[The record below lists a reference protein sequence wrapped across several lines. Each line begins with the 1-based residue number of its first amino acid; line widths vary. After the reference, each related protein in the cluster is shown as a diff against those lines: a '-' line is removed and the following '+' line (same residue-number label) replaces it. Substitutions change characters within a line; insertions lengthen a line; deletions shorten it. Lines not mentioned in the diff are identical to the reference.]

1 MSVKRTLKISLF
13 ALALSSVCSL
23 STAFA
28 DDAIPDP
35 FAAVKAQNSTAP
47 AANQAQGVA
56 PAPIVV
62 PEPPQFEAQSWV
74 LMDYYSGRVI
84 CEQNSHEKIW
94 PASLTKMMTA
104 YVIGMELKAG
114 RLHMDDDVTITEDAW
129 AKKYTDSSKMFI
141 EVGRTIKVG
150 DLVRGIIIQSGN
162 DACVAMAIHL
172 AGTQEGFVSVMN
184 NYAAQ
189 LGLKDTHFSNVH
201 GLFDEMNYSSAY
213 DMSIMARELVRHEKI
228 LEFSSIYEDYLR
240 KNTAK
245 KFWLVNTNKLVKF
258 YSYIDGLKTG
268 YTGNAGYCLTATGM
282 KNDMRLISV
291 VMGEQNTDN
300 RTTDTLAM
308 LDYGFN
314 MYSINKVVN
323 KDKSL
328 GNVRV
333 NLGDIEN
340 VDIMLE
346 EDITILNNN
355 QKGKKNITY
364 EINTNNI
371 NAPVKKGD
379 VVGKIDVYEEGRYLY
394 SRDIT
399 VMNDI
404 EKANIF
410 KVFIRNLRD
419 IVGVKV

>member
-1 MSVKRTLKISLF
+1 MRKIWIFIFLILF
-13 ALALSSVCSL
+13 IPIRVYGEELNLAENAKSAILIEA
-23 STAFA
+23 STGE
-28 DDAIPDP
+28 
-35 FAAVKAQNSTAP
+35 VMYQKNVNERLAP
-47 AANQAQGVA
+47 ASMTKIMSLILIMENIENGNLKWND
-56 PAPIVV
+56 IVV
-62 PEPPQFEAQSWV
+62 VSK
-74 LMDYYSGRVI
+74 
-84 CEQNSHEKIW
+84 N
-94 PASLTKMMTA
+94 ASSMGGSQIFLETNEMMT
-104 YVIGMELKAG
+104 VE
-114 RLHMDDDVTITEDAW
+114 
-129 AKKYTDSSKMFI
+129 
-141 EVGRTIKVG
+141 
-150 DLVRGIIIQSGN
+150 DLVKGICIASGN
-162 DACVAMAIHL
+162 DATVALAEKI
-172 AGTQEGFVSVMN
+172 AGTEKAFVKLMN
-184 NYAAQ
+184 DKAKS
-189 LGLKDTHFSNVH
+189 LGLKNTNFVNAT
-201 GLFDEMNYSSAY
+201 GLDAEGHYSSAH
-213 DMSIMARELVRHEKI
+213 DMSVMARELVRHEKI

-245 KFWLVNTNKLVKF
+245 KFWLVNTNRLVKF

-268 YTGNAGYCLTATGM
+268 YTGDAGYCLTATGR

-291 VMGEQNTDN
+291 VMGEENTDN

-314 MYSINKVVN
+314 MYSIDKVVN

>member
-1 MSVKRTLKISLF
+1 MRKIWIFIFLILF
-13 ALALSSVCSL
+13 IPIRVYGEELNLAENAKSAILIEA
-23 STAFA
+23 STGEVMYQKNA
-28 DDAIPDP
+28 
-35 FAAVKAQNSTAP
+35 NERLAP
-47 AANQAQGVA
+47 ASMTKIMSLILIMENIENGNLKWND
-56 PAPIVV
+56 IVV
-62 PEPPQFEAQSWV
+62 VSK
-74 LMDYYSGRVI
+74 
-84 CEQNSHEKIW
+84 N
-94 PASLTKMMTA
+94 ASSMGGSQIFLETNEMMM
-104 YVIGMELKAG
+104 VE
-114 RLHMDDDVTITEDAW
+114 
-129 AKKYTDSSKMFI
+129 
-141 EVGRTIKVG
+141 
-150 DLVRGIIIQSGN
+150 DLVKGICIASGN
-162 DACVAMAIHL
+162 DATVALAEKI
-172 AGTQEGFVSVMN
+172 AGTEKAFVKLMN
-184 NYAAQ
+184 DKAKS
-189 LGLKDTHFSNVH
+189 LGLRNTNFMNST
-201 GLFDEMNYSSAY
+201 GLDAEGHYSSAY

-291 VMGEQNTDN
+291 VMGEENTDN

-379 VVGKIDVYEEGRYLY
+379 VVGKLDVYEEGRYLY

-419 IVGVKV
+419 IMGVKV

>member
-1 MSVKRTLKISLF
+1 MRKILIFIFLILF
-13 ALALSSVCSL
+13 IPITQVHGEELNLAENAKSAILIEA
-23 STAFA
+23 STGEILYQKNA
-28 DDAIPDP
+28 
-35 FAAVKAQNSTAP
+35 NERLAP
-47 AANQAQGVA
+47 ASMTKIMSLILIMENIENGNLKWND
-56 PAPIVV
+56 IVV
-62 PEPPQFEAQSWV
+62 VSK
-74 LMDYYSGRVI
+74 
-84 CEQNSHEKIW
+84 N
-94 PASLTKMMTA
+94 ASSMGGSQIFLETNEMMT
-104 YVIGMELKAG
+104 VE
-114 RLHMDDDVTITEDAW
+114 
-129 AKKYTDSSKMFI
+129 
-141 EVGRTIKVG
+141 
-150 DLVRGIIIQSGN
+150 DLVKGICIASGN
-162 DACVAMAIHL
+162 DATVALAEKI
-172 AGTQEGFVSVMN
+172 AGTEKAFVKLMN
-184 NYAAQ
+184 DKAKN
-189 LGLKDTHFSNVH
+189 LGLKNTNFVNAT
-201 GLFDEMNYSSAY
+201 GLDAEGHYSSAY

-245 KFWLVNTNKLVKF
+245 KFWLVNTNRLVKF

-291 VMGEQNTDN
+291 VMGEENTDN

-314 MYSINKVVN
+314 MYSIDKVVN

>member
-1 MSVKRTLKISLF
+1 MRKIWIFIFLILF
-13 ALALSSVCSL
+13 IPIRVYGEELNLAENAKSAILIEA
-23 STAFA
+23 STGEVMYQKNA
-28 DDAIPDP
+28 
-35 FAAVKAQNSTAP
+35 NERLAP
-47 AANQAQGVA
+47 ASMTKIMSLILIMENIESGNLKWND
-56 PAPIVV
+56 IVV
-62 PEPPQFEAQSWV
+62 VSK
-74 LMDYYSGRVI
+74 
-84 CEQNSHEKIW
+84 N
-94 PASLTKMMTA
+94 ASSMGGSQIFLETNEMMT
-104 YVIGMELKAG
+104 VE
-114 RLHMDDDVTITEDAW
+114 
-129 AKKYTDSSKMFI
+129 
-141 EVGRTIKVG
+141 
-150 DLVRGIIIQSGN
+150 DLVKGICIASGN
-162 DACVAMAIHL
+162 DATVALAEKI
-172 AGTQEGFVSVMN
+172 AGTEKAFVKLMN
-184 NYAAQ
+184 DKAKS
-189 LGLKDTHFSNVH
+189 LGLRNTNFVNAT
-201 GLFDEMNYSSAY
+201 GLDAEGHYSSAY

-268 YTGNAGYCLTATGM
+268 YTGDAGYCLTATGK

-291 VMGEQNTDN
+291 VMGEENTDN

-314 MYSINKVVN
+314 MYSIDKVVN

-399 VMNDI
+399 VMNNI
-404 EKANIF
+404 GKANIF
-410 KVFIRNLRD
+410 KVFVRNLRD
-419 IVGVKV
+419 IMGVKV

>member
-1 MSVKRTLKISLF
+1 MRKIWIFIFLILF
-13 ALALSSVCSL
+13 IPIRVYGEELNLAENAKSAILIEA
-23 STAFA
+23 STGE
-28 DDAIPDP
+28 
-35 FAAVKAQNSTAP
+35 VMYQKNVNERLAP
-47 AANQAQGVA
+47 ASMTKIMSLILIMENIENGNLKWND
-56 PAPIVV
+56 IVV
-62 PEPPQFEAQSWV
+62 VSK
-74 LMDYYSGRVI
+74 
-84 CEQNSHEKIW
+84 N
-94 PASLTKMMTA
+94 ASSMGGSQIFLETNEMMT
-104 YVIGMELKAG
+104 VE
-114 RLHMDDDVTITEDAW
+114 
-129 AKKYTDSSKMFI
+129 
-141 EVGRTIKVG
+141 
-150 DLVRGIIIQSGN
+150 DLVKGICIASGN
-162 DACVAMAIHL
+162 DATVALAEKI
-172 AGTQEGFVSVMN
+172 AGTEKAFVKLMN
-184 NYAAQ
+184 DKAKS
-189 LGLKDTHFSNVH
+189 LGLKNTNFVNAT
-201 GLFDEMNYSSAY
+201 GLDAEGHYSSAH
-213 DMSIMARELVRHEKI
+213 DMSVMARELVRHEKI

-245 KFWLVNTNKLVKF
+245 KFWLVNTNRLVKF

-268 YTGNAGYCLTATGM
+268 YTGDAGYCLTATGK

-291 VMGEQNTDN
+291 VMGEENTDN

-314 MYSINKVVN
+314 MYSIDKVVN

>member
-1 MSVKRTLKISLF
+1 MRKIWIFIFLILF
-13 ALALSSVCSL
+13 IPIRVYGEELNLAENAKSAILIEA
-23 STAFA
+23 STGEVMYQKNA
-28 DDAIPDP
+28 
-35 FAAVKAQNSTAP
+35 NERLAP
-47 AANQAQGVA
+47 ASMTKIMSLILIMENIENGNLKWND
-56 PAPIVV
+56 IVV
-62 PEPPQFEAQSWV
+62 VSK
-74 LMDYYSGRVI
+74 
-84 CEQNSHEKIW
+84 N
-94 PASLTKMMTA
+94 ASSMGGSQIFLETNEMMT
-104 YVIGMELKAG
+104 VE
-114 RLHMDDDVTITEDAW
+114 
-129 AKKYTDSSKMFI
+129 
-141 EVGRTIKVG
+141 
-150 DLVRGIIIQSGN
+150 DLVKGICIASGN
-162 DACVAMAIHL
+162 DATVSLAEKI
-172 AGTQEGFVSVMN
+172 AGTEKAFVKLMN
-184 NYAAQ
+184 DKAKS
-189 LGLKDTHFSNVH
+189 LGLRNTNFMNST
-201 GLFDEMNYSSAY
+201 GLDAEGHYSSAH
-213 DMSIMARELVRHEKI
+213 DMSVMARELVRHEKI

-245 KFWLVNTNKLVKF
+245 KFWLVNTNRLVKF

-291 VMGEQNTDN
+291 VMGEENTDN

>member
-1 MSVKRTLKISLF
+1 MRKIWIFIFLILF
-13 ALALSSVCSL
+13 IPIRVYGEELNLAENAKSAILIEA
-23 STAFA
+23 STGEVMYQKNA
-28 DDAIPDP
+28 
-35 FAAVKAQNSTAP
+35 NERLAP
-47 AANQAQGVA
+47 ASMTKIMSLILIMENIENGNLKWND
-56 PAPIVV
+56 IVV
-62 PEPPQFEAQSWV
+62 VSK
-74 LMDYYSGRVI
+74 
-84 CEQNSHEKIW
+84 N
-94 PASLTKMMTA
+94 ASSMGGSQIFLETNEMMM
-104 YVIGMELKAG
+104 VE
-114 RLHMDDDVTITEDAW
+114 
-129 AKKYTDSSKMFI
+129 
-141 EVGRTIKVG
+141 
-150 DLVRGIIIQSGN
+150 DLVKGICIASGN
-162 DACVAMAIHL
+162 DATVALAEKI
-172 AGTQEGFVSVMN
+172 AGTEKAFVKLMN
-184 NYAAQ
+184 DKAKS
-189 LGLKDTHFSNVH
+189 LGLRNTNFMNST
-201 GLFDEMNYSSAY
+201 GLDADGHYSSAY

-268 YTGNAGYCLTATGM
+268 YTGDAGYCLTATGM

-291 VMGEQNTDN
+291 VMGEENTDN

-314 MYSINKVVN
+314 MYSIDKVVN

-379 VVGKIDVYEEGRYLY
+379 VVGKLDVYEEGRYLY

-419 IVGVKV
+419 IMGVKV

>member
-1 MSVKRTLKISLF
+1 MRKIWIFIFLILF
-13 ALALSSVCSL
+13 IPIRVYGEELNLAENAKSAILIEA
-23 STAFA
+23 STGEVMYQKNA
-28 DDAIPDP
+28 
-35 FAAVKAQNSTAP
+35 NERLAP
-47 AANQAQGVA
+47 ASMTKIMSLILIMENIENGNLKWND
-56 PAPIVV
+56 IVV
-62 PEPPQFEAQSWV
+62 VSK
-74 LMDYYSGRVI
+74 
-84 CEQNSHEKIW
+84 N
-94 PASLTKMMTA
+94 ASSMGGSQIFLETNEMMT
-104 YVIGMELKAG
+104 VE
-114 RLHMDDDVTITEDAW
+114 
-129 AKKYTDSSKMFI
+129 
-141 EVGRTIKVG
+141 
-150 DLVRGIIIQSGN
+150 DLVKGICIASGN
-162 DACVAMAIHL
+162 DATVALAEKI
-172 AGTQEGFVSVMN
+172 AGTENAFVKLMN
-184 NYAAQ
+184 DKAKN
-189 LGLKDTHFSNVH
+189 LGLKNTNFVNAT
-201 GLFDEMNYSSAY
+201 GLDAEGHYSSAY

-245 KFWLVNTNKLVKF
+245 KFWLVNTNRLVKF

-291 VMGEQNTDN
+291 VMGEENTDN

-314 MYSINKVVN
+314 MYSIDKVVN

>member
-1 MSVKRTLKISLF
+1 MRKIWIFIFLILF
-13 ALALSSVCSL
+13 IPIRVYGEELNLAENAKSAILIEA
-23 STAFA
+23 STGEVMYQKNA
-28 DDAIPDP
+28 
-35 FAAVKAQNSTAP
+35 NERLAP
-47 AANQAQGVA
+47 ASMTKIMSLILIMENIENGNLKWND
-56 PAPIVV
+56 IVV
-62 PEPPQFEAQSWV
+62 VSK
-74 LMDYYSGRVI
+74 
-84 CEQNSHEKIW
+84 N
-94 PASLTKMMTA
+94 ASSMGGSQIFLETNEMMM
-104 YVIGMELKAG
+104 VE
-114 RLHMDDDVTITEDAW
+114 
-129 AKKYTDSSKMFI
+129 
-141 EVGRTIKVG
+141 
-150 DLVRGIIIQSGN
+150 DLVKGICIASGN
-162 DACVAMAIHL
+162 DATVALAEKI
-172 AGTQEGFVSVMN
+172 AGTEKAFVKLMN
-184 NYAAQ
+184 DKAKS
-189 LGLKDTHFSNVH
+189 LGLRNTNFMNST
-201 GLFDEMNYSSAY
+201 GLDAEGHYSSAY

-291 VMGEQNTDN
+291 VMGEENTDN

-314 MYSINKVVN
+314 MYSVNKVVN